1 MATTF
6 TKYRLI
12 LIALT
17 ACCLAYFSFTL
28 PMIMN
33 ENKRIL
39 SVNVNNCGQV
49 KECPEGEEAY
59 FRTYPDVAKHR
70 FFQGRTAYLHWKLY
84 GKEEGRHYICSC
96 PKILSVRHF
105 KFPVS
110 KVLFQL

>member
-6 TKYRLI
+6 TKYCLI

-28 PMIMN
+28 PMTMN

-39 SVNVNNCGQV
+39 SVNVNSCGQV

-59 FRTYPDVAKHR
+59 FRTYPDVKKKPISI
-70 FFQGRTAYLHWKLY
+70 GNYLEKKKEDITFVVVLNLKIKL
-84 GKEEGRHYICSC
+84 
-96 PKILSVRHF
+96 LSSL
-105 KFPVS
+105 K
-110 KVLFQL
+110 